1 MVMEKLEVQTE
12 MFRELIENSCD
23 ITVVTDKDFKIR
35 YISSSVTSI
44 FGQEP
49 IALLGRPIF
58 EFINDKSAE
67 DWRNS
72 VSALSEHKTVDIG
85 LRIPVNREQRY
96 FSAQFNNL
104 IDGSEAKGVIV
115 KLHDITDIKRREQEL
130 IESNQHL
137 DQVFYKTTHDLKAPL
152 RSVLGLVKLAENATD
167 DQRLEYISLIKKS
180 LIKLDGYLEEINDFF
195 KGERLEIKREKIEL
209 SRLISEEID
218 NLRDFHET
226 ERVDIKLKIEEQ
238 SDFYSD
244 TFRFKT
250 IITNLISNAIKYA
263 DFSKKASTVNVDVE
277 VNALMCIVRIQDNG
291 IGIEPQ
297 YQSKIFDRFFRATGQ
312 SYGNGI
318 GLFIVKDTVKRLNG
332 SIDVSSMKDVGTT
345 FVVEIPNQSS
355 RTIL

>member
-1 MVMEKLEVQTE
+1 MEKLEVQTD
-12 MFRELIENSCD
+12 MFRELVENSCD

-35 YISSSVTSI
+35 YISSSVTDI

-49 IALLGRPIF
+49 MALLGRPIF
-58 EFINDKSAE
+58 EFINDKSADE
-67 DWRNS
+67 WKNS
-72 VSALSEHKTVDIG
+72 FDTLTEHKTVDVSIK
-85 LRIPVNREQRY
+85 IPVNKEQRF

-104 IDGSEAKGVIV
+104 VDDNQVKGIIV
-115 KLHDITDIKRREQEL
+115 KLHDITDIKKREQAL

-152 RSVLGLVKLAENATD
+152 RSVLGLIRLAENTPD
-167 DQRLEYISLIKKS
+167 EVQRLEYISLIKKS
-180 LIKLDGYLEEINDFF
+180 LLKLDVYLEEINDFF

-209 SRLISEEID
+209 KRLISEEID

-226 ERVDIKLKIEEQ
+226 ERIDIALDVDQEVDFF
-238 SDFYSD
+238 SDI
-244 TFRFKT
+244 FRVKT

-263 DFSKKASTVNVDVE
+263 DFSKRASSIRVEVE
-277 VNALMCIVRIQDNG
+277 VNALMCIIRIQDNG

-318 GLFIVKDTVKRLNG
+318 GLFIIKDTVQRLNG

-355 RTIL
+355 VTIL

>member
-1 MVMEKLEVQTE
+1 MEKLEVQTD

-35 YISSSVTSI
+35 YISSSVTDI

-67 DWRNS
+67 DWKDAFS
-72 VSALSEHKTVDIG
+72 SFADHKTIDVSV
-85 LRIPVNREQRY
+85 RIPVNKEQRY

-104 IDGSEAKGVIV
+104 VDDSQVRGIIV
-115 KLHDITDIKRREQEL
+115 KLHDITEIKKREQAL

-152 RSVLGLVKLAENATD
+152 RSVLGLIRLAENASD
-167 DQRLEYISLIKKS
+167 EQRLEYITLIKRS
-180 LIKLDGYLEEINDFF
+180 LLKLDVYLDEINDFF

-209 SRLISEEID
+209 KDLISEEID
-218 NLRDFHET
+218 NLRGFHET
-226 ERVDIKLKIEEQ
+226 ERIDIALAVNQ
-238 SDFYSD
+238 QVDFYSD
-244 TFRFKT
+244 VFRVKT
-250 IITNLISNAIKYA
+250 IVTNLISNAMKYA
-263 DFSKKASTVNVDVE
+263 DFSKAAPRISVEVE
-277 VNALMCIVRIQDNG
+277 VNALLCTVRIQDNG

-297 YQSKIFDRFFRATGQ
+297 YQTKIFDRFFRATGQ

-318 GLFIVKDTVKRLNG
+318 GLFIVKDTVQRLNG
-332 SIDVSSMKDVGTT
+332 SINVSSMKDVGTT
-345 FVVEIPNQSS
+345 FTVEIPNQPSK
-355 RTIL
+355 TIL

>member
-1 MVMEKLEVQTE
+1 MEKLEVQTE
-12 MFRELIENSCD
+12 MFRELVENSCD

-35 YISSSVTSI
+35 YISSSVTDI

-49 IALLGRPIF
+49 MALLGKPIF

-67 DWRNS
+67 EWKNS
-72 VSALSEHKTVDIG
+72 VSLLSEHKTIDVSI
-85 LRIPVNREQRY
+85 RIPVNKEQRY

-104 IDGSEAKGVIV
+104 VDDSQVRGIIV
-115 KLHDITDIKRREQEL
+115 KLHDITDIKKREQAL

-152 RSVLGLVKLAENATD
+152 RSVLGLISLAENTSD
-167 DQRLEYISLIKKS
+167 ELQRLEYISLIKKS
-180 LIKLDGYLEEINDFF
+180 LLKLDIYLEEINDFF

-209 SRLISEEID
+209 KPLFLEEID

-226 ERVDIKLKIEEQ
+226 ERIAISLDIDQ
-238 SDFYSD
+238 PVDFYSD
-244 TFRFKT
+244 VFRVKT
-250 IITNLISNAIKYA
+250 IVTNLVSNALKYA
-263 DFSKKASTVNVDVE
+263 DFSKTAPSIRLEVE
-277 VNALMCIVRIQDNG
+277 VNALMCIIRIQDNG

-318 GLFIVKDTVKRLNG
+318 GLFIVKDTVQRLNG
-332 SIDVSSMKDVGTT
+332 SIYVSSMKDVGTT
-345 FVVEIPNQSS
+345 FVVEIPNQSN